1 VLEDDAVKGGLGGGR
16 SMMMGNSGGMQSFQ
30 TNEIHLAVVAKE
42 QAQLW
47 NWNICLDAFQD
58 LTGGVKA
65 WFLMASS
72 TWQVPKLTA

>member
-1 VLEDDAVKGGLGGGR
+1 
-16 SMMMGNSGGMQSFQ
+16 MMMGNSGGMQSFQ

-42 QAQLW
+42 QAQQWW

-58 LTGGVKA
+58 LTGGVKVQKA